1 MKRNV
6 LVMQFFWGQGK
17 SKLRKRLQTNLLPA
31 VPDWGRVVS
40 MARFGRKKLQMVIF
54 ERSLILFILKV
65 EIIFEIC

>member
-1 MKRNV
+1 
-6 LVMQFFWGQGK
+6 MQFFWGQGK

-54 ERSLILFILKV
+54 ERNFD
-65 EIIFEIC
+65 IIYIKS